1 MEITP
6 KSQVGQI
13 DAYVNQVQQK
23 NKVEGHENQEQADKP
38 AVKTDTVAISDTAKR
53 IQDANA
59 QLKTI
64 PDIRED
70 KVAELKDQIEKGT
83 YRPDAEKV
91 AGAMLKDALMND
103 LG

>member
-13 DAYVNQVQQK
+13 DAYVNQVQQNK
-23 NKVEGHENQEQADKP
+23 KVEGPENQEQADKP

-53 IQDANA
+53 IQEANA
-59 QLKTI
+59 ELKTI
-64 PDIRED
+64 PDVRED
-70 KVAELKDQIEKGT
+70 KVAALRNQIEQGT
-83 YRPDAEKV
+83 YKPDSEEV
-91 AGAMLKDALMND
+91 AGALIKDALLND

>member
-6 KSQVGQI
+6 KSQVDQI

-23 NKVEGHENQEQADKP
+23 NKVEGPENQEQADKP
-38 AVKTDTVAISDTAKR
+38 AVKTDTVVISDTAKR
-53 IQDANA
+53 IQDANTE
-59 QLKTI
+59 LKAI
-64 PDIRED
+64 PDVRED
-70 KVAELKDQIEKGT
+70 KVAELKSQIENRT
-83 YRPDAEKV
+83 YKPDSEEV